1 MKKHILLILLFN
13 LFITLSAQQ
22 NSKKILCC
30 CDTIALKEITVSS
43 VIPLNNKQVENFYKT
58 NYFSTID
65 NLTAHLEGISL
76 VKRGSYA
83 MEPQMNGFS
92 GGQLN
97 ITISGMKMFGACT
110 DKMDPVTSYIEP
122 SNLKSITLEH
132 GTNSGLY
139 GNNIGGSIDMA
150 LQEPDNNSN
159 HPFYSVLSVGYESVS
174 NSKNV
179 LLSTGYTKN
188 KWEWGLNGVY
198 RKSEPY
204 KDGTGKTIRFSQF
217 EKYNIHSVVR
227 YLPDSISA
235 FKGDVL
241 YDMATN
247 VGYPALPM
255 DVSKARASIFALEYQ
270 RNQRN
275 YTVKAKVYYNS
286 VYHVM
291 DDSHRDSLFFVQNK
305 TTGKTDSVMMRM
317 DMPGRSNTFGS
328 FVVASFRLNDKNR
341 LTIKADNYINSS
353 LAEMTMHMHFVGKP
367 LESPMY
373 LQTWPDNVRN
383 VSGLFIQNTT
393 SFNDRLFMTL
403 NGRVDY
409 CLDQLQS
416 DVANREFSVFNYNL
430 PRKFNKFT
438 KSVNLS
444 FQYFIS
450 QPFQLTF
457 QTGYSERIP
466 TITEKFGYYLYNAYD
481 GYDYI
486 GNPYLKTEKS
496 FMGRVGMTF
505 SRQRFKLNFSQSCNF
520 LTDYIMGINNSI
532 IPPMNFYTNG
542 LRVFQNVS
550 GAKLFSTDL
559 QASFSPMDGLYF
571 FNLAK
576 FTWGRLNSRDPLPLI
591 PPLKNVVSVSY
602 EKKQWTFRIDNE
614 SSLRQNRINLQYGET
629 KSPSYSIFNLKSSY
643 HFMFSDSMLDVST
656 GITNLFNVAYY
667 EHLDWGRIYRPGRSI
682 DIFFKYT
689 Y

>member
-1 MKKHILLILLFN
+1 MKRYFLLIILFK
-13 LFITLSAQQ
+13 LCFTLTAQQ
-22 NSKKILCC
+22 HAQKKEST
-30 CDTIALKEITVSS
+30 DTITLKEITVSC

-65 NLTAHLEGISL
+65 NLTAHLDGISL
-76 VKRGSYA
+76 IKRGSYA
-83 MEPQMNGFS
+83 MEPQLNGFS

-132 GTNSGLY
+132 GTNGGIY
-139 GNNIGGSIDMA
+139 GNNIGGSIDMT
-150 LQEPDNNSN
+150 LQEPDNKSN
-159 HPFYSVLSVGYESVS
+159 HPFYSALSFGYESIS
-174 NSKNV
+174 NSKNI

-198 RKSEPY
+198 RKNDSY
-204 KDGTGKTIRFSQF
+204 KDGLGNTIRFSQF

-227 YLPDSISA
+227 YLPDSISS

-275 YTVKAKVYYNS
+275 FNLKAKVYYNS
-286 VYHVM
+286 VVHVM

-305 TTGKTDSVMMRM
+305 TTGKTDSVIMRM

-328 FVVASFRLNDKNR
+328 FVVASIKLNDKNK
-341 LTIKADNYINSS
+341 LTIKADNYLNSS
-353 LAEMTMHMHFVGKP
+353 LAEMTMYMHFVGKP
-367 LESPMY
+367 AESPMY
-373 LQTWPDNVRN
+373 LQTWPDIARN
-383 VSGLFIQNTT
+383 VTGLFLQNTT
-393 SFNDRLFMTL
+393 AFTEKLFMTL

-409 CLDQLQS
+409 NLDHLQS
-416 DVANREFSVFNYNL
+416 EVAYQQFSVFNYHL
-430 PRKFNKFT
+430 PRNFDKIT
-438 KSVNLS
+438 KSANIS
-444 FQYFIS
+444 IQYFCS
-450 QPFQLTF
+450 QPLLFTF

-496 FMGRVGMTF
+496 FMGRIGVAWTGG
-505 SRQRFKLNFSQSCNF
+505 QLKLNLNQTCNF
-520 LTDYIMGINNSI
+520 LTDYIMGITNNG

-542 LRVFQNVS
+542 LRVYQNVP
-550 GAKLFSTDL
+550 GARLLSTDI
-559 QASFSPMDGLYF
+559 QANYNPFEGLYF

-576 FTWGRLNSRDPLPLI
+576 FTWGQLNSGEPLPLI
-591 PPLKNVVSVSY
+591 PPLKNMISVSF
-602 EKKQWTFRIDNE
+602 EKKQWAFRIDNE
-614 SSLRQNRINLQYGET
+614 SALMQNRINLQYGET
-629 KSPSYSIFNLKSSY
+629 TSPSYSVFNLKSSY
-643 HFMFSDSMLDVST
+643 HFMFSDAMLDTSI
-656 GITNLFNVAYY
+656 GITNLFNTVYY
-667 EHLDWGRIYRPGRSI
+667 EHLDWGRINRPGRSLDFYI
-682 DIFFKYT
+682 KYS